1 MRTITLS
8 AKLDERRKKE
18 KTQTYKLLCCGFCV
32 VWGMEGRHNKNLS
45 LAGTTIFRSKN
56 LKRKII
62 KERFMAIQRSSCQPV
77 TQIFVII
84 EKEVFSCQS
93 DEATWFSLAR
103 KLLLHSP

>member
-18 KTQTYKLLCCGFCV
+18 KTQTYKLLSCGFCV
-32 VWGMEGRHNKNLS
+32 VWGMGGRRNKNLS

-62 KERFMAIQRSSCQPV
+62 KERFIAIKR
-77 TQIFVII
+77 
-84 EKEVFSCQS
+84 
-93 DEATWFSLAR
+93 
-103 KLLLHSP
+103 

>member
-18 KTQTYKLLCCGFCV
+18 KTQTYKLLSCGFCV

-45 LAGTTIFRSKN
+45 LAGTT
-56 LKRKII
+56 
-62 KERFMAIQRSSCQPV
+62 SCQPV